1 MSTHIFLFSHMNVF
15 ELMHTVMLKLAG
27 NAEMKQMNPES
38 TARIG
43 PERSVWL
50 TTYRMD
56 MRWAVTEDSNAHC
69 DLNRGKQKQGVR
81 V

>member
-1 MSTHIFLFSHMNVF
+1 MNVF
-15 ELMHTVMLKLAG
+15 EPMHTVMLKLAG
-27 NAEMKQMNPES
+27 NAEMKQRNPES
-38 TARIG
+38 TARFG

-56 MRWAVTEDSNAHC
+56 MRWAVTEDSNPHC
-69 DLNRGKQKQGVR
+69 GLNRGKQKQGVR